1 MPIIQLTFMKSLEK
15 RSEYLRAEPFVGF
28 EEVVELCT
36 HLARQ
41 GGPRMVVRA
50 IGVDEVTTGPVDHV
64 AVDSVG
70 EEPGLKRN
78 GLA

>member
-1 MPIIQLTFMKSLEK
+1 MKSLEK
-15 RSEYLRAEPFVGF
+15 RRAEPFVRL
-28 EEVVELCT
+28 EEVVELSS
-36 HLARQ
+36 HLACQ

-50 IGVDEVTTGPVDHV
+50 VGVDEVTTGPVDHV

-70 EEPGLKRN
+70 EEPGLERN

>member
-1 MPIIQLTFMKSLEK
+1 M
-15 RSEYLRAEPFVGF
+15 GF
-28 EEVVELCT
+28 EEVVELSS
-36 HLARQ
+36 HLACQ

-50 IGVDEVTTGPVDHV
+50 VGVDEVTTGPVDHV

-70 EEPGLKRN
+70 EEPGLERN